1 MLAGFIHAVPRGS
14 TLLGSITAS
23 FFIVSKHSTPGG
35 YLDCFQFRAS
45 RKRDALNVL
54 VHDFGAHMSSFLLG
68 PLRSSM
74 AGSWRVCLR
83 ALPDTT

>member
-23 FFIVSKHSTPGG
+23 FFIASKHSTPGG

-45 RKRDALNVL
+45 RKSGALNVL
-54 VHDFGAHMSSFLLG
+54 VHVFWCTHELISVG
-68 PLRSSM
+68 PSEE
-74 AGSWRVCLR
+74 
-83 ALPDTT
+83 